1 MADNR
6 RIATVTQLNNF
17 IKALIDNTPVLQNVW
32 IKGEISNL
40 KFHSSGHIYLT
51 LKDEGAVLRAV
62 MFRRAAAGL
71 AFRPENGM
79 KVLAG
84 GHVSVYERD
93 GDYQL
98 YIESMEAEGQGD
110 LYVRFEALK
119 KKLSSEGLFEQKR
132 KKPIP
137 QYPKTVGICTSP
149 TGAAIRDIIN
159 ILKRRYP
166 VAEAVVY
173 PCLVQG
179 DGAGKSIVSAIEYF
193 NRAKAA
199 DVLIVGRGGGSI
211 EDLWAF
217 NEEIVARAVA
227 ASEIPVI
234 SAVGHET
241 DFTICDFAADLRA
254 PTPSAAAELAVP
266 DLDALQ
272 RRVGECRS
280 RLSLRLREKVTSA
293 KRQLQLLESR
303 GGIVNFR
310 RRLGEM
316 QMNID
321 SLSGRMET
329 ACRASIQND
338 RHRLGAAAGRL
349 NALSPLN
356 VLERG
361 YSVAVSDG
369 KAVRRLSDVVT
380 GDEIWTTV
388 ADGKIKSVVTD
399 KRQTEG
405 GVQNEI

>member
-1 MADNR
+1 MS
-6 RIATVTQLNNF
+6 QLNNY
-17 IKALIDNTPVLQNVW
+17 IKALLDQVPILNNVW

-51 LKDEGAVLRAV
+51 LKDEGSVLKAV
-62 MFRRAAAGL
+62 MFRSAAVKL
-71 AFRPENGM
+71 PFRPENGM

-84 GHVSVYERD
+84 GRVSVYGRD
-93 GDYQL
+93 GCYQL
-98 YIESMEAEGQGD
+98 YIENMEAEGQGE

-119 KKLSSEGLFEQKR
+119 KKLGAEGLFEPSRKR
-132 KKPIP
+132 PLP
-137 QYPKTVGICTSP
+137 EFPHVVGICTSP

-166 VAEAVVY
+166 VARAVIY

-179 DGAGKSIVSAIEYF
+179 DGAAKSIVQAIEYF
-193 NRAKAA
+193 NRERCA

-227 ASEIPVI
+227 ASQIPVI

-266 DLDALQ
+266 DLAALQ
-272 RRVGECRS
+272 RLVGECRS
-280 RLSLRLREKVTSA
+280 RLSIRLREKVGSA

-316 QMNID
+316 QMEAD
-321 SLSGRMET
+321 RFEARMET
-329 ACRASIQND
+329 AVRASLQNGS
-338 RHRLGAAAGRL
+338 HRLGAAAGRL
-349 NALSPLN
+349 NALSPLS

-361 YSVAVSDG
+361 YSVAMCDG
-369 KAVRRLSDVVT
+369 RAVRRLGDVCL
-380 GDEIWTTV
+380 GSEIWTTV

-399 KRQTEG
+399 KTQDEG
-405 GVQNEI
+405 GNTGEI